1 MARTGLTYDEV
12 KYTAIKL
19 LSQGESPSVQKIRD
33 ALGTGSNT
41 TIAEHLRV
49 WREEHKN
56 MEIHQLPA
64 NMPKELVA
72 AIEVLWQ
79 TALEQA
85 NNQLVAIKQDLD
97 QREQQMQQEKI
108 TTEANINELKN
119 RLTET
124 QQKLDGKNNE
134 AQAFHTE
141 LAVMQQKITGLTEEL
156 VANKIQHE
164 SRLKIVTD
172 EKYAAIEKTDNLQ
185 KEIAQIQQQ
194 LSDQVDKQQ
203 TILQDERSRQDHSEK
218 RWLNLIDQARQEAK
232 NLRKTY
238 EATLNAQSK
247 KTEAMQNSI
256 DNYQHKIIAQ
266 QSALEHHQTIV
277 IDLKAQLDK
286 INNQYSAIVAASLNN
301 MNKHKQK
308 YKGSAYVNSPHIKT

>member
-218 RWLNLIDQARQEAK
+218 RWLNLSLG
-232 NLRKTY
+232 N
-238 EATLNAQSK
+238 SK
-247 KTEAMQNSI
+247 
-256 DNYQHKIIAQ
+256 
-266 QSALEHHQTIV
+266 
-277 IDLKAQLDK
+277 
-286 INNQYSAIVAASLNN
+286 
-301 MNKHKQK
+301 
-308 YKGSAYVNSPHIKT
+308 